1 MIAANKG
8 KSDEVEFLVAHGADV
23 NATTTGGCTALM
35 FASEK
40 GHLGIVDFLLAHSA
54 QVNIASSKVRMTHD
68 TRHTTHD
75 TRHTTRHELMD
86 VRVSCVVCVVF
97 RGGRR

>member
-54 QVNIASSKVRMTHD
+54 QVNIASSKVRHD
-68 TRHTTHD
+68 TTHD
-75 TRHTTRHELMD
+75 QRHDTN
-86 VRVSCVVCVVF
+86 
-97 RGGRR
+97 